1 MTRRAVAYR
10 VTVAGDQPY
19 IAWAGVVSPDI
30 VLDPQLAVR
39 ALKNHGFP
47 EVYVRIT
54 QRSAAELRTLWDQ
67 PIQEDDEDDEVK
79 NESWLPWQEATD
91 GNC

>member
-10 VTVAGDQPY
+10 VTNVDDQPD
-19 IAWAGVVSPDI
+19 IAYAGVVSPDI

-39 ALKNHGFP
+39 ALRCHGFP
-47 EVYVRIT
+47 EVYVEIT

-67 PIQEDDEDDEVK
+67 PIQEDEDEE
-79 NESWLPWQEATD
+79 L
-91 GNC
+91 

>member
-10 VTVAGDQPY
+10 VTSVGEKPDIVY
-19 IAWAGVVSPDI
+19 AGVVSPDI

-39 ALKNHGFP
+39 ALRRHGFP
-47 EVYVRIT
+47 EVYVEIT

-67 PIQEDDEDDEVK
+67 PIQEDDEDD
-79 NESWLPWQEATD
+79 L
-91 GNC
+91 

>member
-10 VTVAGDQPY
+10 VTVAGDQPD
-19 IAWAGVVSPDI
+19 IAYAGVVSPDI

-47 EVYVRIT
+47 EVYVEIT
-54 QRSAAELRTLWDQ
+54 QRSAAELRSLWDQ
-67 PIQEDDEDDEVK
+67 PIQQDEDE
-79 NESWLPWQEATD
+79 EL
-91 GNC
+91 

>member
-10 VTVAGDQPY
+10 VTSVGNQPD
-19 IAWAGVVSPDI
+19 IVWAGVVSPDI

-47 EVYVRIT
+47 EVYVEIT
-54 QRSAAELRTLWDQ
+54 QRSAAELRALWDQ
-67 PIQEDDEDDEVK
+67 PIQEDEDD
-79 NESWLPWQEATD
+79 L
-91 GNC
+91 

>member
-10 VTVAGDQPY
+10 VTSVDDQPD
-19 IAWAGVVSPDI
+19 IAYAGVVSPDI

-39 ALKNHGFP
+39 ALRCHGFP
-47 EVYVRIT
+47 EVYVEIT

-67 PIQEDDEDDEVK
+67 PIQHEDEDDEVK
-79 NESWLPWQEATD
+79 NECWLPWQEATD

>member
-10 VTVAGDQPY
+10 VTVAGDQPD
-19 IAWAGVVSPDI
+19 IAYAGVVSPDI

-39 ALKNHGFP
+39 ALRDHGFP

-54 QRSAAELRTLWDQ
+54 QRSAAELRSLWDQ
-67 PIQEDDEDDEVK
+67 PIQQDEDE
-79 NESWLPWQEATD
+79 EL
-91 GNC
+91 